1 VPAPTAP
8 GIPDVNLGNDSATDS
23 APIGPVADG
32 FEIE

>member
-23 APIGPVADG
+23 APVADG